1 MRKSILN
8 PRIKVGLVIQGGTLR
23 SIFTSG
29 VLDAFIATKFYPF
42 KYIIGVS
49 GGAMCMAYYLC
60 KQYGSTYNIMHNL
73 STSSDF
79 ISWKNIFNEQGMIN
93 LEYLDKYAKEEHPLD
108 LRKINRTL
116 LNTHVE
122 TVTTSLKDGKPKY
135 LVTNKENIYQHI
147 KASGT
152 LPFFTKGQQI
162 IDGHPLMDGGLS
174 DPIPVKRAID
184 MGCSELVVIRT
195 LPKDY
200 REEWSYFGKIG
211 SYWHRNNE
219 DLKHIFE
226 NESKIYNDVA
236 DYLDLPNHPVKI
248 HQIAPEKHLETT
260 SYSTNKKRLDADYRN
275 GLQMGLN
282 MVQSLKRKKINWFNQ

>member
-1 MRKSILN
+1 
-8 PRIKVGLVIQGGTLR
+8 
-23 SIFTSG
+23 
-29 VLDAFIATKFYPF
+29 
-42 KYIIGVS
+42 
-49 GGAMCMAYYLC
+49 
-60 KQYGSTYNIMHNL
+60 
-73 STSSDF
+73 
-79 ISWKNIFNEQGMIN
+79 
-93 LEYLDKYAKEEHPLD
+93 
-108 LRKINRTL
+108 
-116 LNTHVE
+116 
-122 TVTTSLKDGKPKY
+122 
-135 LVTNKENIYQHI
+135 
-147 KASGT
+147 
-152 LPFFTKGQQI
+152 
-162 IDGHPLMDGGLS
+162 MDGGLS

-226 NESKIYNDVA
+226 NESQIYNDVA

-248 HQIAPEKHLETT
+248 HQVAPEKHLDTT
-260 SYSTNKKRLDADYRN
+260 SYSTNKKRLDSDYRN